1 MKTRKDKIESLKNFE
16 LTPWYMIAN
25 LCEDFG
31 DSISFY
37 FKAKDDDGSYKVKFE
52 LDLDSYPHY
61 HDWYGEIVPTLASS
75 KLYAYIDDITKADSS
90 IDQYEQY
97 ILNEVFHCQ
106 DIPNTDFDQLIAML
120 IFCDKDMDND
130 KRPLNTVKVKS
141 KYINEGPMEWTYL
154 AIDDRL
160 IEYIHNALIKVKT
173 SMPDFKGGVYAY
185 NNDKECNAIATALFE
200 TTY

>member
-1 MKTRKDKIESLKNFE
+1 MKTRKDKKESLKNFE
-16 LTPWYMIAN
+16 LTPWYMVSC

-37 FKAKDDDGSYKVKFE
+37 FKAKDDDGSYKVRFE
-52 LDLDSYPHY
+52 LELPYD
-61 HDWYGEIVPTLASS
+61 DWCGETLPSSASS
-75 KLYAYIDDITKADSS
+75 KLHAYIDDITKADSS
-90 IDQYEQY
+90 IDRYEQY

-106 DIPNTDFDQLIAML
+106 DIPNIDFNQLIAML
-120 IFCDKDMDND
+120 VFCDQDKTND
-130 KRPLNTVKVKS
+130 KRPLNTVKIKHNS
-141 KYINEGPMEWTYL
+141 FDGEPMESNYL

-160 IEYIHNALIKVKT
+160 IKYIHNALIKVKT

-185 NNDKECNAIATALFE
+185 NYDEECNAIATALSE